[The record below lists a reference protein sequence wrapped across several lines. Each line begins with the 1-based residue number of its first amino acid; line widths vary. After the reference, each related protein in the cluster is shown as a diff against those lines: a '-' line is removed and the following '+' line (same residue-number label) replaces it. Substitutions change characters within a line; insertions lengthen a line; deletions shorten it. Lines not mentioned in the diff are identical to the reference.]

1 MTALRGRGRGAVLQC
16 GRGGPWLEVLPI
28 LQRGRLRLQRGLLI
42 LGTRTQVLLVM
53 NSFSPPSLPIFVCID

>member
-28 LQRGRLRLQRGLLI
+28 LQRGATEASKGPPN
-42 LGTRTQVLLVM
+42 LGDKNPGFARDEFFL
-53 NSFSPPSLPIFVCID
+53 SSLPPYFRMY